1 MLKWKEK
8 KTVVLCPS
16 LGMLMKMGGEK
27 KSMYFGLTITLE
39 TGHLLFGGWEVL
51 VHFHFPAYNRHLHR
65 LYHGI
70 GSITSPPPSPSLRVA
85 CYWSLQSC
93 LFSRKENG
101 IHIKTWSLGNGC
113 KIFCSLLFSGP
124 QESLT
129 PSPFVPAHPLPTK
142 ICGHFFRESMC
153 IKNYKLQKELLFSDL
168 SVSSVYNN
176 ECHLI
181 YYPALPSSHLS
192 SFNFNSKKWLT
203 CNFSLLHLYI
213 IQYTGSE
220 NTQRHQVQVVNLI

>member
-1 MLKWKEK
+1 MVAKFSAVSYFQAHK
-8 KTVVLCPS
+8 KVWP
-16 LGMLMKMGGEK
+16 
-27 KSMYFGLTITLE
+27 
-39 TGHLLFGGWEVL
+39 
-51 VHFHFPAYNRHLHR
+51 HLH
-65 LYHGI
+65 LYQ
-70 GSITSPPPSPSLRVA
+70 P
-85 CYWSLQSC
+85 
-93 LFSRKENG
+93 
-101 IHIKTWSLGNGC
+101 
-113 KIFCSLLFSGP
+113 
-124 QESLT
+124 T
-129 PSPFVPAHPLPTK
+129 PSQQKYVAISL
-142 ICGHFFRESMC
+142 ENLC